1 MISTCATFSVL
12 TDRFEFSSQV
22 SVGVQRSL
30 ACITPIIDIK
40 LTDIKV
46 LWKFVQ
52 CVIVNPTIVH
62 LGAVE
67 VVVRGIVGRI
77 GSMGGERQRD
87 LVGGWVE
94 EVGKGIRVARP
105 GTDLADPV
113 GVNGIS

>member
-1 MISTCATFSVL
+1 MQHFL

-52 CVIVNPTIVH
+52 CVIINPTIVH

-67 VVVRGIVGRI
+67 VVVCGIVGRI